1 MLLMDGLSLFGLE
14 RRRLGDL
21 LWQGMHGGHGGAP
34 GHRRGQRG
42 GRLCNTLPIML
53 KIAVCSR
60 RMLASLSEE
69 WLRKS

>member
-21 LWQGMHGGHGGAP
+21 LWQGTHGGHGGEP
-34 GHRRGQRG
+34 GHRHEQG
-42 GRLCNTLPIML
+42 GARLCNTLPIML

-60 RMLASLSEE
+60 RMLGSLSEQ
-69 WLRKS
+69 WLQKC